1 MTLAEPFKLRDEH
14 IFVSASIG
22 ITVYPDDAL
31 SAEELL
37 KNADQAMFAAK
48 QNGRNRLNYFTKSM
62 QEAAQQRM
70 RLICDIHH
78 ALVEEQFCVYFQPIV
93 SLVGGCIHKAEAL
106 LRWNHPEQGFI
117 SPATFIPVA
126 EETGAIHEIG
136 NWVFKQAVEQV
147 KAWQAKFD
155 RSFQVSIN
163 KSPVQFWVFKQAVE
177 QVKAWQAKF
186 DRSFQVSINKS
197 PVQFLVDGMVQGN
210 WLEHLA
216 QIGMSPRS
224 VVIEITEG
232 VLLKAAANIYE
243 KLQLLRDAGM
253 EVAIDDFGTGYSSL
267 AYLKRFDI
275 EYLKLDKSFVS
286 NLETDASNLA
296 LSEAI
301 IVMAHKLGIRVIAE
315 GVETEAQRIILRKI
329 GCDYAQGFLFAKPMP
344 AGEFE
349 LFLQDE
355 SSRIHLA

>member
-1 MTLAEPFKLRDEH
+1 
-14 IFVSASIG
+14 
-22 ITVYPDDAL
+22 
-31 SAEELL
+31 
-37 KNADQAMFAAK
+37 
-48 QNGRNRLNYFTKSM
+48 
-62 QEAAQQRM
+62 
-70 RLICDIHH
+70 
-78 ALVEEQFCVYFQPIV
+78 
-93 SLVGGCIHKAEAL
+93 
-106 LRWNHPEQGFI
+106 
-117 SPATFIPVA
+117 VA

-155 RSFQVSIN
+155 RN
-163 KSPVQFWVFKQAVE
+163 
-177 QVKAWQAKF
+177 
-186 DRSFQVSINKS
+186 FQVSINKS

-216 QIGMSPRS
+216 QIGVSPRS

-349 LFLQDE
+349 LFLLDE